1 MSLHIFEASKLVQF
15 RPTKFEKTQK
25 YVFIPLINVPI
36 YKHKFCQGS
45 SATNCGALRQNL
57 SLSKYQEDD
66 KLTVRCSLVNKP
78 ENQDEDAL

>member
-36 YKHKFCQGS
+36 NISFVREAPLQTVGLPDK
-45 SATNCGALRQNL
+45 